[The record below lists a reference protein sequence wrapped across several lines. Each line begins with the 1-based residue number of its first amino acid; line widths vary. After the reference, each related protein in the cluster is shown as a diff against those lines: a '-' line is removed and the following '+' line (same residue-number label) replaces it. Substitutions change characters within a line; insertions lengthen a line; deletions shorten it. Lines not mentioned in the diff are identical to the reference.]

1 MERTEIVAEMATIA
15 AAGDVLA
22 DEQVNRYEEL
32 EGMLK
37 AVDKSAEI
45 VKRQAAYATPKM
57 VTGAAA
63 DSPDID
69 RAFAAVLRTG
79 RDESGL
85 IQRAQSEGVGTA
97 GGFLVPEGFRAIIVE
112 KLKAFG
118 GVMGGATNITTATG
132 NPLPWVTNDDTGNT
146 GSLTAEGGALGTG
159 NDLVL
164 GTKMLGAYKYTSNG
178 ASGLPLKVSWELA
191 QDSAFDL
198 SSFVARK
205 LAMRIARKVAVA
217 LVTGTGASE
226 PEGLLSTAGAISQS
240 TAFSSNSAP
249 TYADF
254 LGVVHALDPAYR
266 DNAVWVFNDKTL
278 KLIRGIVDGNQR
290 PIFWNQLNDFSD
302 VSKGATLLGYP
313 VIIDQACPDPS
324 GSNNFGFFG
333 NLSEAYVV
341 RSVKDVQLVVLNEL
355 YATTGQVGYMAWARM
370 DACVQDSSAGVLMLA
385 HS

>member
-1 MERTEIVAEMATIA
+1 MDRTEIVAEMATIA
-15 AAGDVLA
+15 AAEGVLA
-22 DEQVNRYEEL
+22 DGQVNRYEEL

-45 VKRQAAYATPKM
+45 VKRQAAYATPKTT
-57 VTGAAA
+57 TGTAAVSDVDA
-63 DSPDID
+63 
-69 RAFAAVLRTG
+69 AFASVLRTG

-118 GVMGGATNITTATG
+118 GVMGGSTNITTATG

-146 GSLTAEGGALGTG
+146 GSLTAEGGALGSG
-159 NDLVL
+159 NDLIL

-226 PEGLLSTAGAISQS
+226 PEGLLSTAGAITQS
-240 TAFSSNSAP
+240 SAFSSNSAP